1 MKGWSRMK
9 KFTALLVS
17 LLVILSCAAVFA
29 ADVAQGPR
37 TFTEEERAAFLEAV
51 GIEVPDE
58 ATIVPYGLTC
68 PACLKGTCEESTSTT
83 SWKRTGR
90 TRTCPDHWHYQ
101 DVEEQRTVIHEY
113 ICNVCLYGYE
123 TQETEYRWVHDHP

>member
-29 ADVAQGPR
+29 ADVVEGPR
-37 TFTEEERAAFLEAV
+37 TFTEEERTAFLEAV

-58 ATIVPYGLTC
+58 AALAPDESAC
-68 PACLKGTCEESTSTT
+68 PACLQGTFEESTITT
-83 SWKRTGR
+83 SWTRTGR

-101 DVEEQRTVIHEY
+101 DVEEHRLVVHEY

-123 TQETEYRWVHDHP
+123 TQETEYQWVHDHP